1 MSEIRLKILTA
12 LTLLLFLGLVGFVT
26 GMHPGEAELSERGKV
41 IAGNSNPYRGI
52 ADGSFEPSATKPT
65 KNGEQGTVAACTPEP
80 APKPVSDRQLT
91 PQNQAATAKAVPEYT
106 PKQAKALA
114 HPTNYGERVTRDLYG
129 RPVNNQY
136 IVVLHETVGSAA
148 STIRFFQT
156 PHYQDDQQFSYHTLI
171 AADGTVVYLVPPEKR
186 AFGAGN
192 SVFQGPHGSE
202 TVKTKLTLPP
212 SVNNFAYHIS
222 LETPPDGRNN
232 RSGHSG
238 YTTAQYQS
246 LAWLVAKTGVPD
258 SRITTHKAVDRS
270 GNRYDPRSFDRQRFF
285 SLLSTYPRANLPTS
299 SKDGVCP

>member
-1 MSEIRLKILTA
+1 MSEIRLKVLAA
-12 LTLLLFLGLVGFVT
+12 LTCLLFLGLVGFVVWT
-26 GMHPGEAELSERGKV
+26 HPGEAELSDRNALAENLSTPRG
-41 IAGNSNPYRGI
+41 AT
-52 ADGSFEPSATKPT
+52 DGSPEPFPVDATAKD
-65 KNGEQGTVAACTPEP
+65 EQQVTVAACPTDP
-80 APKPVSDRQLT
+80 ARKPVSDR
-91 PQNQAATAKAVPEYT
+91 PSIASQAAVSQAVPSY
-106 PKQAKALA
+106 PQQAKALA

-156 PHYQDDQQFSYHTLI
+156 PHDQDNKQISYHTLI
-171 AADGTVVYLVPPEKR
+171 TADGTVVYLVPPEKR

-192 SVFQGPHGSE
+192 SVFQGPQGLE

-238 YTTAQYQS
+238 YTKAQYQS

-258 SRITTHKAVDRS
+258 SRITTHRAVDRS
-270 GNRYDPRSFDRQRFF
+270 GDRYDPRSFELQRFF
-285 SLLSTYPRANLPTS
+285 SILNTYPRASLPTYS
-299 SKDGVCP
+299 SKDGACP